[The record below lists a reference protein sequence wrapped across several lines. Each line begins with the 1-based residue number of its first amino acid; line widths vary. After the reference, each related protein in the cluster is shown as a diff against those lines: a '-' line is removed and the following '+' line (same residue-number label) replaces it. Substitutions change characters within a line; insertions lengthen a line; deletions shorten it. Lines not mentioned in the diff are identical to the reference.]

1 MIAAVAV
8 AVFLGLAGPA
18 ARAHEAR
25 CPTDNF
31 DGWLVCQDVALAA
44 DLSGVPVRLAVTLAW
59 SESRFQ
65 ADAVSVVGA
74 QGPLQVVP
82 RYWCPNGVAD
92 GCNLVL
98 AGTMALRVL
107 TDRFGVEGGLCRY
120 AAGNDCNDRALR
132 YARFI
137 IDRADL

>member
-1 MIAAVAV
+1 MIAALLMA
-8 AVFLGLAGPA
+8 LALIAPP
-18 ARAHEAR
+18 RSLIEPT
-25 CPTDNF
+25 CPTDRPR
-31 DGWLVCQDVALAA
+31 DWLVCQEVAIAA
-44 DLSGVPVRLAVTLAW
+44 RAAGVPVRLAVTLAW

>member
-1 MIAAVAV
+1 MIAALLMA
-8 AVFLGLAGPA
+8 LALIAPP
-18 ARAHEAR
+18 RSLIEPT
-25 CPTDNF
+25 CPTDRPR
-31 DGWLVCQDVALAA
+31 DWLVCQEVAIAA
-44 DLSGVPVRLAVTLAW
+44 RAAGVPVRLAVTLAW

-107 TDRFGVEGGLCRY
+107 TERFGVEGGLCRY
-120 AAGNDCNDRALR
+120 AAGNTCNDRALR

>member
-1 MIAAVAV
+1 MIAALLMA
-8 AVFLGLAGPA
+8 LALIAPP
-18 ARAHEAR
+18 RSIIEPT
-25 CPTDNF
+25 CPTDRPR
-31 DGWLVCQDVALAA
+31 DWLVCQEVAIAA
-44 DLSGVPVRLAVTLAW
+44 RAAGVPVRLAVTLAW

-82 RYWCPNGVAD
+82 RYWCPGGVAD

-107 TDRFGVEGGLCRY
+107 TERFGVEGGLCRY
-120 AAGNDCNDRALR
+120 AAGNTCNDRALR